1 MNSDQIIND
10 NLSQVLDLESGVG
23 EDFLQEPTIQTD
35 TLIQVEVPQVR
46 FKTSEGKLNLIL
58 PPEIEIIGDDGS
70 THISLTWNDL
80 LEQLQQKIIAQADT
94 LGSESLIYLQAGDR
108 LLDVRQIQELSEV
121 LQTQGLILYSVS
133 TFRRQTAI
141 AAVTAG
147 LSVEQSTK
155 SAILSNSEKSVT
167 PQDDPLYVKMTVRS
181 GVEIRHNG
189 SIIIFGDVNAG
200 GEIIATGDILVW
212 GKLKGIAHAGAK
224 GNAQAVIMALHLEAT
239 QIRIADFV
247 ARVDTPTTNF
257 SPEIAHVSRKGMPSI
272 CITPAA
278 SFSSR

>member
-10 NLSQVLDLESGVG
+10 NLPQVPDLESVVG
-23 EDFLQEPTIQTD
+23 EDFLQQQTIIQAD
-35 TLIQVEVPQVR
+35 TLIQVPQVR
-46 FKTSEGKLNLIL
+46 FKTGEGRLNLIL
-58 PPEIEIIGDDGS
+58 PSELEITDNDGS
-70 THISLTWNDL
+70 IHISLTWQDL
-80 LEQLQQKIIAQADT
+80 LEQLQQKITAQSDT

-108 LLDVRQIQELSEV
+108 LLDVRQIQELSEI
-121 LQTQGLILYSVS
+121 LKTQGLILHSVS

-141 AAVTAG
+141 AAVTVG
-147 LSVEQSTK
+147 LSVEQGTK
-155 SAILSNSEKSVT
+155 SSSLLNSQESND

-181 GVEIRHNG
+181 GIEIRHNG
-189 SIIIFGDVNAG
+189 SIVIFGDVNAG

-257 SPEIAHVSRKGMPSI
+257 SPEIAHVSRKGTPSI
-272 CITPAA
+272 CITPAV
-278 SFSSR
+278 SFSTR